1 MTSKSSLWLFA
12 SFATFL
18 LSAHV
23 HGAAQ
28 RAGDAT
34 QPPAV
39 ANKSPAEPLIQDNS
53 ATAVAASIY
62 KNPGQAVPPSS
73 GPSAPS
79 ALSAP
84 SAPANSIDECDPE
97 MIGFELVTG

>member
-1 MTSKSSLWLFA
+1 MTAAVAYLACLQITVDA
-12 SFATFL
+12 
-18 LSAHV
+18 
-23 HGAAQ
+23 AAQ
-28 RAGDAT
+28 GNTANRLK
-34 QPPAV
+34 QPADQPQPVITNTGV
-39 ANKSPAEPLIQDNS
+39 AYRNPS
-53 ATAVAASIY
+53 AISG
-62 KNPGQAVPPSS
+62 PS